1 MQSECYVGTL
11 VGNKNYVKGGL
22 FMKEKKSFFIIATI
36 CSIVL
41 LFCYYMWGIEN
52 AALYMLFIW
61 ILKDILSSI
70 FEKK

>member
-1 MQSECYVGTL
+1 MGTL

>member
-1 MQSECYVGTL
+1 
-11 VGNKNYVKGGL
+11 
-22 FMKEKKSFFIIATI
+22 MKEKKSFFIIATI

-61 ILKDILSSI
+61 ILKDILSSF